1 MISSVVAPSSS
12 MPLNIRNLKVSLSPQ
27 KKHHV
32 LFFSPVLNRLVV
44 PFSVQTS
51 LFDSNG
57 FSSNLAESAGS
68 VCNTRTKPL
77 NQGVNDQ
84 NDICTKVWNP
94 ILNDQKET
102 LTGQL

>member
-1 MISSVVAPSSS
+1 MFFDWLSCYQDFDYELPVIS
-12 MPLNIRNLKVSLSPQ
+12 
-27 KKHHV
+27 
-32 LFFSPVLNRLVV
+32 
-44 PFSVQTS
+44 
-51 LFDSNG
+51 
-57 FSSNLAESAGS
+57 
-68 VCNTRTKPL
+68 NTRTKPL